1 MSKHDLEPVASG
13 SKRVR
18 FESSDNDDEMD
29 KNVLNYYT
37 IRRLPMNSE
46 LDVGDA
52 ALLLYSITRH
62 SSGHMKRLDLDDAE
76 ALINEDKH
84 LHTTLN
90 SCWAIQKFADVRR
103 VTKFQMPMS
112 SDILQEWEPLP
123 SRDRGRSAT
132 HNAWSAP
139 YIGSSHRVLWEK
151 IMEIKTRRLGG
162 WGWYSYVLPVT
173 QSSGTGKSRMID
185 ELSKEHLVIPIVLR
199 DSDGY
204 PPPDIAPRDWFL
216 QASTPERAQKCAIAF
231 LMALFETTK
240 EIIGG
245 IDDLTPSSSSKE
257 VPATISAKFRWF
269 MAHNQTYSSTGN
281 LRQSFYERVVEI
293 GKGLEPNV
301 KLDSGGSTPRYK
313 SKDHDLS
320 DYANTLIAS
329 LPEEEKN
336 DDPVFILAFDEAHVL
351 TRIRHHNGMP
361 WSFYSELGRI
371 LRSLSWVKVFSV
383 FLSTSSGIC
392 RFPPPPE
399 DAPSSRIQQRKL
411 RQSPP
416 FTAVG
421 FDQLAIPIREG
432 EISIEDASSD
442 ARIAFLGRPLFGSR
456 YREGSDTIKSTIVSF
471 AREKLVGSKDV
482 LDLQSKLACLAM
494 RIPVQFDSK
503 SDLGAETSAALVER
517 HMRICLDVD
526 PNSSVMTTV
535 SPSEPLLAEAARA
548 TMSLCPGFSA
558 VDALVS
564 HLNDSGPDK
573 GNRGSLL
580 AMLLLILAYDNAAK
594 KKTIEVE
601 CRPYYQRAESDDV
614 ALEDSFS
621 EACIWF
627 NHFVKVHENGVLTR
641 KYLWGLI
648 ARGAAVI
655 CVDNQ
660 MGIDLVIPFIAGD
673 HKLTEENVGVILI
686 QVKND
691 QNFNEKPLDK
701 LYGGMDPVYLGILP
715 TESNIAVIRMVFA
728 LASRDP
734 AVVVRQRERRTTRRK
749 ASNFTSYDIWLAKA
763 SSQTFGPIEIE
774 EEDQYT
780 LALRLT
786 KTFPHV
792 YHDEAIQDTLRSM
805 NPGSATDKA
814 HWQYID
820 YDGTL
825 DTVPD
830 KAPKASRKGK
840 GKAKAKGKGKG
851 GGVMT

>member
-18 FESSDNDDEMD
+18 IESSDNDDEMD

-46 LDVGDA
+46 LD
-52 ALLLYSITRH
+52 
-62 SSGHMKRLDLDDAE
+62 RLDLDDAE

-123 SRDRGRSAT
+123 RVTGASPLSSRIVGKNHGDKDAT
-132 HNAWSAP
+132 
-139 YIGSSHRVLWEK
+139 I
-151 IMEIKTRRLGG
+151 RRLGL
-162 WGWYSYVLPVT
+162 VFLRPPVT

-245 IDDLTPSSSSKE
+245 IDDLTP
-257 VPATISAKFRWF
+257 PRQAKRYRRPSVL
-269 MAHNQTYSSTGN
+269 NS
-281 LRQSFYERVVEI
+281 SFYERVVEI
-293 GKGLEPNV
+293 GKGITICPTTQRPDR
-301 KLDSGGSTPRYK
+301 KPTSGG
-313 SKDHDLS
+313 
-320 DYANTLIAS
+320 
-329 LPEEEKN
+329 EN

-351 TRIRHHNGMP
+351 TRRH
-361 WSFYSELGRI
+361 
-371 LRSLSWVKVFSV
+371 LSIS
-383 FLSTSSGIC
+383 
-392 RFPPPPE
+392 PPPE
-399 DAPSSRIQQRKL
+399 DAHRHEFSKENCARVRLHCRWL
-411 RQSPP
+411 RS
-416 FTAVG
+416 TG
-421 FDQLAIPIREG
+421 YTIREG

-482 LDLQSKLACLAM
+482 LDWQSKLACLAM

-517 HMRICLDVD
+517 HMRICLDD
-526 PNSSVMTTV
+526 
-535 SPSEPLLAEAARA
+535 SPRA
-548 TMSLCPGFSA
+548 
-558 VDALVS
+558 DALVS

-573 GNRGSLL
+573 GNRGELL
-580 AMLLLILAYDNAAK
+580 AMLLLILHTIMPRK
-594 KKTIEVE
+594 KKQSKSSGQPNRFSQGSYP
-601 CRPYYQRAESDDV
+601 CRFDSRRLGQSAYYQRAESDDV

-621 EACIWF
+621 EARIWF
-627 NHFVKVHENGVLTR
+627 SHFVKVHENGVLTR

-701 LYGGMDPVYLGILP
+701 LYGGMDPRISG
-715 TESNIAVIRMVFA
+715 
-728 LASRDP
+728 DP

-763 SSQTFGPIEIE
+763 SSQTFGPIKIE

-792 YHDEAIQDTLRSM
+792 YHDEGDPRHLA
-805 NPGSATDKA
+805 
-814 HWQYID
+814 QYE
-820 YDGTL
+820 
-825 DTVPD
+825 
-830 KAPKASRKGK
+830 SRQRD
-840 GKAKAKGKGKG
+840 
-851 GGVMT
+851 

>member
-18 FESSDNDDEMD
+18 IESSDNDDEMD

-46 LDVGDA
+46 LD
-52 ALLLYSITRH
+52 
-62 SSGHMKRLDLDDAE
+62 SSKCRCLQTSFKNGNH
-76 ALINEDKH
+76 
-84 LHTTLN
+84 
-90 SCWAIQKFADVRR
+90 CPR
-103 VTKFQMPMS
+103 VTGA
-112 SDILQEWEPLP
+112 E
-123 SRDRGRSAT
+123 SAT

-301 KLDSGGSTPRYK
+301 KLDSGGSTPH
-313 SKDHDLS
+313 HDLS

-482 LDLQSKLACLAM
+482 LDWQSKLACLAM

-621 EACIWF
+621 EA
-627 NHFVKVHENGVLTR
+627 LP
-641 KYLWGLI
+641 LGLI

-825 DTVPD
+825 GMF
-830 KAPKASRKGK
+830 SLQ
-840 GKAKAKGKGKG
+840 
-851 GGVMT
+851 